1 MVVKTT
7 IRKVEV
13 LELSEKAV
21 SRAQQRFFGMVRAAH
36 KGELKNPSQ
45 EVADVADNI
54 SVKDAKDFASTK
66 HKKLPEKKVTV
77 NAGYDYDAPGVTAI
91 RFKKDGSGSNINL
104 THSGTVIASR
114 TRKKTT
120 TPTKA
125 KSAVDKA
132 LLDIK
137 NLDDPA
143 KNLPGMEKEETIWER
158 LKKDGGIGVMSDRER
173 REDDADKERKE
184 RNLRM
189 RYGKRW
195 REFTDEAKS
204 KKEKEKEIIARY
216 RDKKEKGIP
225 FSDRYGAGYI
235 KDGKKKYT
243 YKKR

>member
-1 MVVKTT
+1 MVVKTIT
-7 IRKVEV
+7 RKAKV

-21 SRAQQRFFGMVRAAH
+21 SRAQQKFFGMVRAAH

-66 HKKLPEKKVTV
+66 HKKLPEKKVKE
-77 NAGYDYDAPGVTAI
+77 NAGYDFGKGWNAKIHLGGNKKSVEVNYKNTNI
-91 RFKKDGSGSNINL
+91 FK
-104 THSGTVIASR
+104 R
-114 TRKKTT
+114 TKE
-120 TPTKA
+120 
-125 KSAVDKA
+125 KSFKGRSPKVA
-132 LLDIK
+132 LDQALIGLK
-137 NLDDPA
+137 NQDDPA
-143 KNLPGMEKEETIWER
+143 KNLPGMKKEETIWER
-158 LKKDGGIGVMSDRER
+158 LKKDGYVMSDRER

-204 KKEKEKEIIARY
+204 KKEREKEIVARY

>member
-1 MVVKTT
+1 MIKH
-7 IRKVEV
+7 IKKRYAKD
-13 LELSEKAV
+13 
-21 SRAQQRFFGMVRAAH
+21 
-36 KGELKNPSQ
+36 GELTDQEKSIAYATAWKDYNKEEVNEKN
-45 EVADVADNI
+45 VYGDG
-54 SVKDAKDFASTK
+54 
-66 HKKLPEKKVTV
+66 H
-77 NAGYDYDAPGVTAI
+77 DYDAPGVTAI

-104 THSGTVIASR
+104 THSGAVIASR

-120 TPTKA
+120 KATTP
-125 KSAVDKA
+125 KSALDKA
-132 LLDIK
+132 LIDFR
-137 NLDDPA
+137 NQDDPA
-143 KNLPGMEKEETIWER
+143 KNLPGMKKEETIWER
-158 LKKDGGIGVMSDRER
+158 LKKDGYVMSDRER

-204 KKEKEKEIIARY
+204 KKEREKEIVARY

>member
-1 MVVKTT
+1 M
-7 IRKVEV
+7 
-13 LELSEKAV
+13 L
-21 SRAQQRFFGMVRAAH
+21 
-36 KGELKNPSQ
+36 N
-45 EVADVADNI
+45 EVAPPSKKHERMI
-54 SVKDAKDFASTK
+54 KHIKKRYAKDG
-66 HKKLPEKKVTV
+66 KLTDREKSIAYATAWKDYNKEEV
-77 NAGYDYDAPGVTAI
+77 NEKNVYGDGHDYDAPGVTAI

-104 THSGTVIASR
+104 THSGAVIASR

-120 TPTKA
+120 KATTP
-125 KSAVDKA
+125 KSALDKA
-132 LLDIK
+132 LLDFK
-137 NLDDPA
+137 NQDDPA
-143 KNLPGMEKEETIWER
+143 KNLPGMKKEETIWER
-158 LKKDGGIGVMSDRER
+158 LKKDGYVMSDRER

-204 KKEKEKEIIARY
+204 KKEREKEIVARY

>member
-1 MVVKTT
+1 MLN
-7 IRKVEV
+7 EV
-13 LELSEKAV
+13 APPSKKHERMIKHIKKRYA
-21 SRAQQRFFGMVRAAH
+21 
-36 KGELKNPSQ
+36 KDGELTDQEKSIAYATAWKDYNKEEVNEKN
-45 EVADVADNI
+45 VYGDG
-54 SVKDAKDFASTK
+54 
-66 HKKLPEKKVTV
+66 H
-77 NAGYDYDAPGVTAI
+77 DYDAPGVTAI

-104 THSGTVIASR
+104 THSGAVIASR

-120 TPTKA
+120 KATTP
-125 KSAVDKA
+125 KSALDKA
-132 LLDIK
+132 LIDFR
-137 NLDDPA
+137 NQDDPA
-143 KNLPGMEKEETIWER
+143 KNLPGMKKEETIWER
-158 LKKDGGIGVMSDRER
+158 LKKDGYVMSDRER

-204 KKEKEKEIIARY
+204 KKEREKEIVARY

>member
-1 MVVKTT
+1 
-7 IRKVEV
+7 
-13 LELSEKAV
+13 
-21 SRAQQRFFGMVRAAH
+21 MVRAAH

-54 SVKDAKDFASTK
+54 SVKDAKDIASTK
-66 HKKLPEKKVTV
+66 HKKLPEKKVTED
-77 NAGYDYDAPGVTAI
+77 AGYDFGKGWNAKVHLGGNKKSVEVNYKNTNI
-91 RFKKDGSGSNINL
+91 FK
-104 THSGTVIASR
+104 H
-114 TRKKTT
+114 TRE
-120 TPTKA
+120 
-125 KSAVDKA
+125 KSFKGRSPKVA
-132 LLDIK
+132 LDQALIGLK
-137 NLDDPA
+137 NQDDPA
-143 KNLPGMEKEETIWER
+143 KNLPGMKKEETIWER
-158 LKKDGGIGVMSDRER
+158 LKRDGGIGVMSDRER

-204 KKEKEKEIIARY
+204 KKEREKEIVARY